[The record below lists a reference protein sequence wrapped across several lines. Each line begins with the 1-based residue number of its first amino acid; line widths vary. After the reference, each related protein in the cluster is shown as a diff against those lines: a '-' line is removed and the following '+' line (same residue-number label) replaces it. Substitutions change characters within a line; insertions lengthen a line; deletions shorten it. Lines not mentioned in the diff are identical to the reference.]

1 MLTHYEKRL
10 NGGFEMKGMINKEDY
25 TQVYEET
32 VMSVI
37 DGLARLA
44 VKNKNEKFLSIM
56 LTWSKYYWR
65 KHGGDK
71 IKKCEDSH
79 I

>member
-1 MLTHYEKRL
+1 
-10 NGGFEMKGMINKEDY
+10 MINKEDY
-25 TQVYEET
+25 QEAYEQT
-32 VMSVI
+32 AMAVI
-37 DGLARLA
+37 DGLAHLA
-44 VKNKNEKFLSIM
+44 VANHDDRFLSIM

-71 IKKCEDSH
+71 IKSCEDIH